1 MADVGE
7 WFGHSNPRNLKACN
21 TYIHR
26 NTIFSKKFQFIQ
38 KVPIIFQ
45 KSQIFSKKL
54 NFFRKIPIF
63 SEKIP
68 IFAKKFQFFNLNF
81 FLRRLE
87 KNIFNRYNMLDCNY
101 FTANTW
107 YNWNSIW
114 KTRIFLKRLEFFE
127 KIGIFWKDWNFFW
140 KDWNFF
146 WKKLEIFWKKD

>member
-68 IFAKKFQFFNLNF
+68 IFAKKIPIFQFEF
-81 FLRRLE
+81 
-87 KNIFNRYNMLDCNY
+87 
-101 FTANTW
+101 
-107 YNWNSIW
+107 
-114 KTRIFLKRLEFFE
+114 FFE
-127 KIGIFWKDWNFFW
+127 KIG
-140 KDWNFF
+140 
-146 WKKLEIFWKKD
+146 KKYF